1 MTAVKVAIL
10 TQPLGHNYGGLLQAY
25 ALQHYL
31 KSLGCEVQTID
42 RRVSAQPGPTII
54 DQLCNLMRLAL
65 GRIKSMPTKARDA
78 EMWRKLAAFRDT
90 HLSISPE
97 LMSEEAL
104 RQYFQNVDFDA
115 VVVGS
120 DQVWRPRYSPS
131 LLNFYLNFLNDIN
144 SPAKRLA
151 YAASFGVDDW
161 EYPDELSDACGALAR
176 RFDAV
181 SVREKSAVALCRDR
195 FGVSAQWVVD
205 PTFLLDIGDYDR
217 LIAAADAGRGDD
229 YILTYVLD
237 FAEDKARAATMVGET
252 LQMPVWSIKPHLP
265 ISQVPRRQ
273 HNSCRLVSVES
284 WLRAFRNA
292 RFVVTDSFHG
302 AVFSIIF
309 NVPFIAV
316 GNTAR
321 GMARFESLL
330 EQFGLKERLVVDTS
344 ALTSALIATEIDWP
358 KVNQRRQALAAE
370 GRAFLAR
377 HLSDIS

>member
-1 MTAVKVAIL
+1 M
-10 TQPLGHNYGGLLQAY
+10 
-25 ALQHYL
+25 
-31 KSLGCEVQTID
+31 
-42 RRVSAQPGPTII
+42 
-54 DQLCNLMRLAL
+54 
-65 GRIKSMPTKARDA
+65 
-78 EMWRKLAAFRDT
+78 
-90 HLSISPE
+90 
-97 LMSEEAL
+97 
-104 RQYFQNVDFDA
+104 
-115 VVVGS
+115 
-120 DQVWRPRYSPS
+120 
-131 LLNFYLNFLNDIN
+131 
-144 SPAKRLA
+144 
-151 YAASFGVDDW
+151 
-161 EYPDELSDACGALAR
+161 
-176 RFDAV
+176 
-181 SVREKSAVALCRDR
+181 CRDR

-321 GMARFESLL
+321 GMARFELLL

>member
-10 TQPLGHNYGGLLQAY
+10 TQPLAHNYGGLLQAY

-161 EYPDELSDACGALAR
+161 EYPDELSDACWRAGKTLRCRFSSGEIGGCVVSGQVR
-176 RFDAV
+176 RF
-181 SVREKSAVALCRDR
+181 C
-195 FGVSAQWVVD
+195 
-205 PTFLLDIGDYDR
+205 
-217 LIAAADAGRGDD
+217 
-229 YILTYVLD
+229 
-237 FAEDKARAATMVGET
+237 
-252 LQMPVWSIKPHLP
+252 
-265 ISQVPRRQ
+265 
-273 HNSCRLVSVES
+273 
-284 WLRAFRNA
+284 
-292 RFVVTDSFHG
+292 
-302 AVFSIIF
+302 
-309 NVPFIAV
+309 AV
-316 GNTAR
+316 GCR
-321 GMARFESLL
+321 PD
-330 EQFGLKERLVVDTS
+330 V
-344 ALTSALIATEIDWP
+344 P
-358 KVNQRRQALAAE
+358 
-370 GRAFLAR
+370 AR
-377 HLSDIS
+377 HRGL